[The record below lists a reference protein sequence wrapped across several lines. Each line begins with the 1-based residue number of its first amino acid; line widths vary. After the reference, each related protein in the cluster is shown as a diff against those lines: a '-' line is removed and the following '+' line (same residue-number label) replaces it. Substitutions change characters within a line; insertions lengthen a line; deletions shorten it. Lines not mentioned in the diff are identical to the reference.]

1 MLNWQVISEAKYQ
14 ISKRKKQK
22 EAPFWWALFSTPSS
36 FENSSHVDNW
46 EALSFLLNQEGS
58 AFGQVKTG

>member
-1 MLNWQVISEAKYQ
+1 MLHWQVVSRAKYQ
-14 ISKRKKQK
+14 KEKTKKRRLNGG
-22 EAPFWWALFSTPSS
+22 LF
-36 FENSSHVDNW
+36 FLHQVLLKNSSHVDNW